1 MPDKT
6 EPTEE
11 TRDPS
16 DCEQQFVGHDL
27 GVEDKSVA
35 YEIYHIHHKD
45 DELHAIDV
53 IMEVMHRHLD
63 RSHHGPCN
71 GEENIQQGREA
82 MIRVASY
89 ILQRVS

>member
-1 MPDKT
+1 MSDKT
-6 EPTEE
+6 ETSEE

-16 DCEQQFVGHDL
+16 DCEQPVVGHDQ
-27 GVEDKSVA
+27 GVMDKIVS

-71 GEENIQQGREA
+71 SEENIQQGREA
-82 MIRVASY
+82 MIRVANY